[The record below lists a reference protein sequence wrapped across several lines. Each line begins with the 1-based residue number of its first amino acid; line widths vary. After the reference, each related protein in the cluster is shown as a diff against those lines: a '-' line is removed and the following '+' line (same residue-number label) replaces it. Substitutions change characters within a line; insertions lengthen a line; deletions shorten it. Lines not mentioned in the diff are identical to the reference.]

1 MNQEFDYFLL
11 LSALALVLVIW
22 LLIKLLKQKKPQA
35 SERKIIQEKPRARVE
50 RISTRKRDEAVK
62 IQTPK
67 VEKMPRAML
76 FYFTTKEGR
85 PFASLQLCSVGAQPW
100 GDKAVLLSDRLQRF
114 CDRFLKKEDHE
125 SLLIH
130 LYGSDT
136 SETELLAQAFSEKGE
151 SFNEAKP
158 VGLKVSDF
166 PVICENTR
174 EELKAWTLGF
184 LFQNYRKAF
193 YKLAPSEEAQLIKLE
208 YCPETVIE
216 KADFSPLAL
225 KAEAYL
231 ILSRILSE
239 PDFHKRSVIW
249 NQYWSIIE
257 SKGFT
262 YTETLESCE
271 RLVISQT
278 FVQTQKLPFLLIQT
292 PTSCGKCYNALN
304 Y

>member
-1 MNQEFDYFLL
+1 MLGGG
-11 LSALALVLVIW
+11 
-22 LLIKLLKQKKPQA
+22 
-35 SERKIIQEKPRARVE
+35 
-50 RISTRKRDEAVK
+50 ST
-62 IQTPK
+62 
-67 VEKMPRAML
+67 L
-76 FYFTTKEGR
+76 
-85 PFASLQLCSVGAQPW
+85 

-166 PVICENTR
+166 PVISENTR

-184 LFQNYRKAF
+184 LFQNYHKAF
-193 YKLAPSEEAQLIKLE
+193 YKLSPSEEAQLIKLE
-208 YCPETVIE
+208 YCPKTVIE
-216 KADFSPLAL
+216 GDDFSPLAL

-231 ILSRILSE
+231 VLSRILSE

-262 YTETLESCE
+262 YKETLESCE
-271 RLVISQT
+271 RLVIST
-278 FVQTQKLPFLLIQT
+278 NICPKRKSCRFYSFKPLRVVESVIT
-292 PTSCGKCYNALN
+292 P
-304 Y
+304 

>member
-1 MNQEFDYFLL
+1 MMQSAFLIS
-11 LSALALVLVIW
+11 SAVSTFFAPPEPLVRNSGIFRLTY
-22 LLIKLLKQKKPQA
+22 K
-35 SERKIIQEKPRARVE
+35 RKTSLFNGIFKRNS
-50 RISTRKRDEAVK
+50 RISVK
-62 IQTPK
+62 
-67 VEKMPRAML
+67 
-76 FYFTTKEGR
+76 
-85 PFASLQLCSVGAQPW
+85 
-100 GDKAVLLSDRLQRF
+100 
-114 CDRFLKKEDHE
+114 
-125 SLLIH
+125 
-130 LYGSDT
+130 
-136 SETELLAQAFSEKGE
+136 
-151 SFNEAKP
+151 
-158 VGLKVSDF
+158 
-166 PVICENTR
+166 
-174 EELKAWTLGF
+174 TLGF

-216 KADFSPLAL
+216 EADFSPLAL